1 MKTKNILTAFIII
14 GILGSLSHFVYEWSG
29 NNRFVGYFFA
39 VNESTWEHLK
49 LLFFPTFVYSV
60 IEYFFVKNKIA
71 NYIPAAVI
79 SVFVGMVTIV
89 TLFYTYKGV
98 LGYSIDAIN
107 IIIYYIGL
115 AVMLAVKNLVINSEI
130 LSGKNFAIV
139 FLTLA
144 LLQAILFFRFS
155 YYPPTLGIFNPP
167 VKS

>member
-60 IEYFFVKNKIA
+60 IEYFLVKNKIA

-98 LGYSIDAIN
+98 LGYSIDAVN

-115 AVMLAVKNLVINSEI
+115 SVMLAVKNLVINSEI
-130 LSGKNFAIV
+130 LAGKNFAII

-155 YYPPTLGIFNPP
+155 YYPPTLGIFDPP